1 MTTKFLTRQEAAD
14 YINSL
19 GLPITFNTLQK
30 FATVGG
36 GPKYHRFGN
45 RVVYDLRDI
54 DAWIERR
61 LSEDPKKLHAYA

>member
-1 MTTKFLTRQEAAD
+1 MTQKFLTRKEAAD
-14 YINSL
+14 YLNDI
-19 GLPITFNTLQK
+19 GLPITFGTLQK

-36 GPKYHRFGN
+36 GPKYHIFGN
-45 RVVYDLRDI
+45 RAVYAISDI